1 MFLSKEPLQVYT
13 YLCDLVGDVVRA
25 VLDLWSDD
33 GFLGGRR
40 GGALLLVVG
49 LGEVERD
56 ERDLVD
62 GAVLVEVGV
71 RGGAQQAGFNLAER
85 SWRTK
90 GDTRRRRS
98 IKGPASHTRIR
109 LWLIVVIG
117 ERGYMGIEYG
127 VALTQH
133 NTTDTETLQPFKASH

>member
-1 MFLSKEPLQVYT
+1 MFLSEEPLPFDT
-13 YLCDLVGDVVRA
+13 YLRDLVGDVVRA

-71 RGGAQQAGFNLAER
+71 GGGAQQAGFNLAER
-85 SWRTK
+85 SWRKT

-98 IKGPASHTRIR
+98 IKRSRVSHPDQTM
-109 LWLIVVIG
+109 VD
-117 ERGYMGIEYG
+117 RGHRRRWVHGY
-127 VALTQH
+127 
-133 NTTDTETLQPFKASH
+133 